1 MIYKVSDDV
10 SALRLNETRPVA
22 AVLQNIAMLLATKK
36 GEVPFFREF
45 GLEQKFLDKPLN
57 IAKPLLYLEVKEA
70 LERFVPQAELIGVE
84 IKSDESRPAT
94 AGSSASH
101 AGASRGRVKPIVEV
115 NIKDEQ

>member
-57 IAKPLLYLEVKEA
+57 IARNMFALEV
-70 LERFVPQAELIGVE
+70 IGVE